1 LSDAIDFVQNGVAT
15 HLCGG
20 NHAIDAFD
28 VVETDGQGLRH
39 DCIHGQARRREKLID
54 PLDGVLVAR
63 GPSFGEFLLLQEAVD
78 KRLQNAPAPYTLWR
92 S

>member
-1 LSDAIDFVQNGVAT
+1 MALRRTSAVAIMRSMRSTSSRLMDKV
-15 HLCGG
+15 C
-20 NHAIDAFD
+20 
-28 VVETDGQGLRH
+28 H